1 MIAAVDNGYFRRQIA
16 DAAFA
21 QQQAIDAGEKL
32 VVGVNAFEQSN
43 DEPIPILEI
52 DPVIE
57 PAQNDSLR
65 ITKANRN
72 AEDVASSLDALR
84 RAAADGDNVMPALL
98 EAADSRATVQECM
111 DALADVFGRFRP
123 AASW

>member
-32 VVGVNAFEQSN
+32 IVGVNAFEQSEG
-43 DEPIPILEI
+43 EPIPILEI
-52 DPVIE
+52 DPSIE
-57 PAQNDSLR
+57 RAQIESLR
-65 ITKANRN
+65 TTKVSRSAN
-72 AEDVASSLDALR
+72 DVSSSLDALR
-84 RAAADGDNVMPALL
+84 RAATNGENVMPALMH
-98 EAADSRATVQECM
+98 AADRRVTVQECM

-123 AASW
+123 SASW